1 MAMISPKKVK
11 KPAKNDTKFDENLD
25 LVNSPQDEKSLDL
38 LDKIEKRLEKSGPS
52 HDQQAPD
59 APKVFRSVGLGE
71 MAVARGVKKLAKKA
85 KSEVVRLRAY
95 ELAAKVLRMVSDAPQ
110 ANVGIQVVF
119 NCSKEA
125 ASPEKTSITFG
136 LAPIKDR
143 PLKVPGGDDYL

>member
-11 KPAKNDTKFDENLD
+11 KPAKNDTNLD
-25 LVNSPQDEKSLDL
+25 LVNSPQDKKSLDL

-52 HDQQAPD
+52 HDQHAPD
-59 APKVFRSVGLGE
+59 APKVFRFVGLGE

-119 NCSKEA
+119 NCSKETT
-125 ASPEKTSITFG
+125 SPEKTSITFG
-136 LAPIKDR
+136 LAPIK
-143 PLKVPGGDDYL
+143 PGP